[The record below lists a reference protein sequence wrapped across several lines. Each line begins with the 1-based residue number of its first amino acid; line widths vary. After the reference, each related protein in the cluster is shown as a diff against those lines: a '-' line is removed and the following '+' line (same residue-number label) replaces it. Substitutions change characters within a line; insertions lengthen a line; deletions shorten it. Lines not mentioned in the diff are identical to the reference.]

1 MAFRDSLP
9 AEGMTWDKMD
19 SVVGVYRVTHKNE
32 ARWCAQWREPD
43 PANPDRTMSDIDW
56 FKHFAVDIIDLEE
69 QYESMKEHD
78 ITKLL
83 DALTATVLAL
93 CPDAP
98 QQLREAIRTVAV
110 QHLKND

>member
-1 MAFRDSLP
+1 
-9 AEGMTWDKMD
+9 
-19 SVVGVYRVTHKNE
+19 
-32 ARWCAQWREPD
+32 
-43 PANPDRTMSDIDW
+43 MSGIDW
-56 FKHFAVDIIDLEE
+56 LNRFAVNIIDLEALTLKN
-69 QYESMKEHD
+69 SMKEHD
-78 ITKLL
+78 ITKRL